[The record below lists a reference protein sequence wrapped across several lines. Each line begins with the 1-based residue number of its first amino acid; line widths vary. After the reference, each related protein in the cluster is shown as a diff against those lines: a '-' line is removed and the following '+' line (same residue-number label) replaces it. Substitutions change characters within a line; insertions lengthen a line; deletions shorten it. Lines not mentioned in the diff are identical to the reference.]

1 MSNAIPPDPAAP
13 AAPTPDVAVDVA
25 LAEGARTVAVPGRIA
40 ALLQQAA
47 TPAQLPGA
55 LELVALLFAR
65 LDWYQAVAGVT
76 RWLREEPATLVG
88 ASPELRQ
95 RIALDPASIP
105 RIAAPG

>member
-1 MSNAIPPDPAAP
+1 MSTPSLPSPAAP
-13 AAPTPDVAVDVA
+13 AAPPPDVAVDVA
-25 LAEGARTVAVPGRIA
+25 LAEGTRTIAVPGRIA

-76 RWLREEPATLVG
+76 RWLREEPASLVG
-88 ASPELRQ
+88 ASPELRE